1 MVSQGN
7 YYTLL
12 YSFQKNVSLN
22 KISILKDLSGIEED
36 KFLNSQDWLGNS
48 YPNVL
53 MQCKYYSQ
61 NHNSEQ
67 HITIFVH

>member
-36 KFLNSQDWLGNS
+36 KFLN
-48 YPNVL
+48 
-53 MQCKYYSQ
+53 
-61 NHNSEQ
+61 
-67 HITIFVH
+67 